1 MKRIFLIA
9 FLVFPSLLIKAQR
22 TEVGLFGGTSFY
34 LGDLNPKG
42 VFKFSQPAFGIFA
55 RYNLNWHWAVK
66 GSVNI
71 GWIKADDAMSSDPAQ
86 ISRNLSFKSVVADFS
101 ATLELNFLRFRPGD
115 TKTPFTPYMFGG
127 ICLFKFNP
135 KGTIQDST
143 YIFSDGVARFVQGGT
158 YALQPLGTEGQNT
171 PDNQLKKYSLT
182 QVGIPFGIGF
192 KMNLTERLL
201 IGLEWGMRKTFTDYL
216 DDVSGNYA
224 DPVKLAAQYGA
235 VSAAFSDRT
244 IPDPD
249 EPVVSNIGRQRGN
262 PKTKDWYSFAGIT
275 ISYNIKSRP
284 DRCAAY
290 KHTKTKE
297 AY

>member
-1 MKRIFLIA
+1 MKKFILIA
-9 FLVFPSLLIKAQR
+9 LLALPSLLMAQR
-22 TEVGLFGGTSFY
+22 TEVGVFGGTSFY

-42 VFKFSQPAFGIFA
+42 VFKFSQPAFGVFA
-55 RYNLNWHWAVK
+55 RYNMNWHWAVR

-71 GWIKADDAMSSDPAQ
+71 GWLKADDALSEDPAQ

-101 ATLELNFLRFRPGD
+101 ATLELNFLRYRPGD
-115 TKTPFTPYMFGG
+115 PKTPFTPYVFAG

-135 KGTIQDST
+135 KGTISDST
-143 YIFSDGVARFVQGGT
+143 YIYSDGVSRLVQGGT

-171 PDNQLKKYSLT
+171 PDNQLKKYALT
-182 QVGIPFGIGF
+182 QVGIPFGVGVKFNIS
-192 KMNLTERLL
+192 ERLIL
-201 IGLEWGMRKTFTDYL
+201 GVEWSMRKTFTDYL

-235 VSAAFSDRT
+235 VSAAFSDRS
-244 IPDPD
+244 IPNPD
-249 EPVVSNIGRQRGN
+249 QPINDNIGRQRGN
-262 PKTKDWYSFAGIT
+262 SKTKDWYSFAGLT

-284 DRCAAY
+284 DKCAAY